1 MAVCDMMTPQGKCT
15 FPLSCASRSI
25 RSNCGACELGEEDKL
40 GSIEVGK
47 LSDLVVVSGDYMTV
61 PEDDISEIKTL
72 LTMVGGRVVYEMGGA
87 GL

>member
-47 LSDLVVVSGDYMTV
+47 LADLVVVDKDYMVV
-61 PEDDISEIKTL
+61 PEDDISEISTL
-72 LTMVGGRVVYEMGGA
+72 MTMVGGKMVYEHPGW
-87 GL
+87 LQ